1 MCHQE
6 SRIYIYY
13 QTIASTLVTQS
24 LLAHLPGA
32 STLTTVIAATS
43 TPIDTTL
50 VATTLIDFAMYLKHQ
65 KKQHFEKKTVLNSQ
79 EMANIFQNIAR
90 VLPSVSKKHTI
101 VSLRFYYRKLK
112 KMT

>member
-50 VATTLIDFAMYLKHQ
+50 VSTTYINRFRNVSKTS
-65 KKQHFEKKTVLNSQ
+65 KTHFEKKTVFNSQ
-79 EMANIFQNIAR
+79 EMANIFQDITK
-90 VLPSVSKKHTI
+90 VLPSCPK
-101 VSLRFYYRKLK
+101 
-112 KMT
+112 